1 MANPTTAIATTNDFY
16 NVAKELEAKE
26 TKEKEE
32 KRTVATGTK
41 TGTNVYTYP
50 SYGSYGKYNT
60 GKYTTY
66 TPKYTYT
73 GNLNKTDFP
82 EFVNIC
88 KMSQKKLKQ
97 YLCGKMKEIY
107 PETTFIGDGYIFCK
121 GEIPVLLTAHM
132 DTVHDKLISN
142 FYEDV
147 QTDKNGKVT
156 HKISSPQGIGGDD
169 RCGIYEILTVLE
181 DGYRPYI
188 LFCEDEEIGG
198 VGSAKFCKTEYI
210 KDLLDLKFLIE
221 LDRANANDLVFY
233 SNDNRKFIEWIE
245 DETNWKIAWGS
256 FSDICNLSPECGVS
270 SVNLSCGYYNAH
282 TLGEYV
288 IVEEMLE
295 AIKIV
300 EHLLEASEEIKE
312 SFEYIKKK
320 YTGYYGYSDYGYGF
334 GTYSRY
340 NNRNNTANYRN
351 YNNWDEDYDYDDYD
365 DYCYHKVLASSE
377 KVLMEFNFIEY
388 YEDGT
393 EKEVND
399 FIEGVS
405 EADCWKS
412 FFEKNPYTCY
422 NDILDWT
429 KY

>member
-1 MANPTTAIATTNDFY
+1 MTMTNPTTAIATNDFY

-26 TKEKEE
+26 TKEKEG
-32 KRTVATGTK
+32 KKTVATGTK
-41 TGTNVYTYP
+41 TGADVYTYP
-50 SYGSYGKYNT
+50 SY
-60 GKYTTY
+60 KYTTY
-66 TPKYTYT
+66 TPKTPTYTYT

-82 EFVNIC
+82 EFVDIC

-97 YLCGKMKEIY
+97 FLCGKMKEIY
-107 PETTFIGDGYIFCK
+107 PETTYVGDGYIFCK

-132 DTVHDKLISN
+132 DTVHSVLIRN
-142 FYEDV
+142 FYEDI

-188 LFCEDEEIGG
+188 LFCEDEETGG
-198 VGSAKFCKTEYI
+198 KGSAKFCKTEYI

-233 SNDNRKFIEWIE
+233 SNDNKEFIEWIE
-245 DETNWKIAWGS
+245 DETNWKMAWGS

-300 EHLLEASEEIKE
+300 EHLLVRSEKVEQ
-312 SFEYIKKK
+312 FEYIKKK
-320 YTGYYGYSDYGYGF
+320 YTGYYGYGNYGYGF
-334 GTYSRY
+334 GTSY
-340 NNRNNTANYRN
+340 NGYYNKNNTAGYRD
-351 YNNWDEDYDYDDYD
+351 YYGDEYDDYD
-365 DYCYHKVLASSE
+365 DYCYHKALASSE
-377 KVLMEFNFIEY
+377 KILMEFNFIEY

-422 NDILDWT
+422 NDILDWM